1 MKKISTSLLFLLQ
14 FASGAQGQDCAPIE
28 ELGTAALHN
37 LTATFQLYN
46 VDDNDEYTL
55 TIDFKHDEDLP
66 AASNP
71 PLQCDPSIVP
81 PDLADDGLP
90 YFAFR
95 WFYQSVPEKVKK
107 ITGIDHIS
115 IDYNA
120 CGHPPANVFTAQHY
134 DVHIYR
140 ITPEFRTCMTCT
152 TVPGA
157 PFCDPAP
164 GAQTTDS
171 GNAFFDWETLP
182 GSTQPRNMPEG
193 FEVDLVAMIPLMG
206 GHFWNMK
213 EQPTNFMSWT
223 EPTWIMGTQPRNMP
237 EGFEVDLVAMIPLM
251 GGHFWNMKEQP
262 TNFMS
267 WTEPTWIMGTYGGSV
282 TNFEPMI
289 PMAFMSG

>member
-1 MKKISTSLLFLLQ
+1 MKKISTFLLFLLQ
-14 FASGAQGQDCAPIE
+14 LASGAPQGQDCAPIE
-28 ELGTAALHN
+28 QLGTASLAQ
-37 LTATFQLYN
+37 FDYDISIK
-46 VDDNDEYTL
+46 VDDDDEYTL

-171 GNAFFDWETLP
+171 GNGKSEKSRDSFECIFVLCHFYPLSATNIFIYANCILFDLSIFP
-182 GSTQPRNMPEG
+182 TQLSLIGRRYLEAHNQEIC
-193 FEVDLVAMIPLMG
+193 LRASRL
-206 GHFWNMK
+206 
-213 EQPTNFMSWT
+213 T
-223 EPTWIMGTQPRNMP
+223 
-237 EGFEVDLVAMIPLM
+237 
-251 GGHFWNMKEQP
+251 
-262 TNFMS
+262 
-267 WTEPTWIMGTYGGSV
+267 
-282 TNFEPMI
+282 
-289 PMAFMSG
+289 